1 MDWNSRRLTAL
12 IEAALREDHAL
23 ADRTTLA
30 TIGERE
36 EAQAELFSR
45 HGCVLAGLGLVAR
58 IYDVFASLQMPAP
71 SGPLVF
77 VGSQA
82 EVFDGVR
89 LRPGQTVAV
98 LRGRARA
105 LLACERVLL
114 NFLQH
119 LSGIATLT
127 RQFVDA
133 VRASGAAILDTRKT
147 TPGLRQL
154 EKYAVVCGG
163 GQTHRADL
171 SDGILI
177 KRSHVALA
185 GGVAAALER
194 ARTHRRPEQPL
205 AIEIVSLAEMQQ
217 ALAGGAV
224 HVMLDHVSPELA
236 RSAIELAPPAVM
248 IEVGGGLSLE
258 NIGAYVNAGVRRF
271 SIGALTQSAP
281 AADFGL
287 RWRPL

>member
-1 MDWNSRRLTAL
+1 MDWNSRRIAAL
-12 IEAALREDHAL
+12 VESALREDHAF
-23 ADRTTLA
+23 ADQTTLL

-45 HGCVLAGLGLVAR
+45 KSCVLAGLGLVAR
-58 IYDVFASLQMPAP
+58 IYDIFAGLQALPRGPA
-71 SGPLVF
+71 VV

-89 LRPGQTVAV
+89 LRPGQTIAV
-98 LRGRARA
+98 LRGRARSMA
-105 LLACERVLL
+105 ACERVLL

-133 VRASGAAILDTRKT
+133 VRGSGAAIFDTRKT
-147 TPGLRQL
+147 LPGLRQL
-154 EKYAVVCGG
+154 EKYAVICGG
-163 GQTHRADL
+163 GQSHRADL

-194 ARTHRRPEQPL
+194 AGKRRRPDQLL
-205 AIEIVSLAEMQQ
+205 AVEVVSLEELRQ
-217 ALAGGAV
+217 AMAAGAA
-224 HVMLDHVSPELA
+224 HVLLDHFTPELA
-236 RSAIELAPPAVM
+236 RAALELAPPTLVLEA
-248 IEVGGGLSLE
+248 GGGLTLE
-258 NIGAYVNAGVRRF
+258 NIGAYAAAGIRRF
-271 SIGALTQSAP
+271 SVGALTQSAP
-281 AADFGL
+281 PADFGL
-287 RWRPL
+287 RWQAF

>member
-1 MDWNSRRLTAL
+1 MDWNSRRITAL
-12 IEAALREDHAL
+12 VEAALREDHAL
-23 ADRTTLA
+23 ADQTTLA
-30 TIGERE
+30 TIGEQE
-36 EAQAELFSR
+36 EAQSELFSR
-45 HGCVLAGLGLVAR
+45 YGCVLAGLGLVSK
-58 IYDVFASLQMPAP
+58 IYEVFASLQMP
-71 SGPLVF
+71 SGPMVF

-133 VRASGAAILDTRKT
+133 VRGSGAAILDTRKT

-154 EKYAVVCGG
+154 EKYAVICGG

-194 ARTHRRPEQPL
+194 ARARRRPDQLL
-205 AIEIVSLAEMQQ
+205 AVEVVSLEEMR
-217 ALAGGAV
+217 LAVAAGAA
-224 HVMLDHVSPELA
+224 HIMLDHVTPELA
-236 RSAIELAPPAVM
+236 RQALALAPPTVM
-248 IEVGGGLSLE
+248 VEVGGGLTLE
-258 NIGAYVNAGVRRF
+258 NIGAYVAAGIRRF

-281 AADFGL
+281 VADFGQ
-287 RWRPL
+287 RWRRL